1 MKKIKSLSLLLSLIL
16 AMQCFL
22 VPVSALES
30 LEGLET
36 VPPTETEVTGATEEV
51 TTPAEIPFGSVS
63 ILQGCR
69 TIDGM
74 SPLAGSERKVATAQ
88 SVFVYEMNTGTV
100 IYSNNPDLSV
110 NPGTLTKLVTAL
122 VAIENCDLNEIV
134 TCAEGIQSKIP
145 YGSQRVDLKSGEQLT
160 LEELLYCMILDSAND
175 AAVAIAEH
183 VGGTTTKFKDMM
195 NERVAQMGCV
205 ATSFGNIS
213 GLTTAPNHTTARDMA
228 RFMAE
233 ASKNEEF
240 MKVIS
245 AVEYTVPATNMYEE
259 RKVETTNYM
268 LQNKN
273 VTKFIYKGVTGGYQ
287 SYIEGVGASLAI
299 TAERNGM
306 KLVCVVMNATRTY
319 YPEGWPV
326 EYYGNFEEM
335 LEIVKFVFDGYK
347 VAQVLYD
354 GQALQQ
360 FQVAGGE
367 CDVVGTPRVNISSVL
382 PVDAHLNNLI
392 IDPDTGGELNAPVQ
406 KDEQIATVEVWYRN
420 SCLMEAELYAMNEVK
435 KTEDAAKVHS
445 TAVKTEKS
453 MDGAMNILGIICVV
467 ILGGFGLYLLYNNV
481 RRALIR
487 RRRRQR
493 RSNRR
498 RSY

>member
-16 AMQCFL
+16 ALQCL
-22 VPVSALES
+22 AVPASAIEGLESVPVS
-30 LEGLET
+30 
-36 VPPTETEVTGATEEV
+36 VPEVTGATEEM
-51 TTPAEIPFGSVS
+51 TTPAQIPFGKVSV
-63 ILQGCR
+63 LQGCR
-69 TIDGM
+69 TIDGLV
-74 SPLAGSERKVATAQ
+74 PLAGSDRKAATAQ
-88 SVFVYEMNTGTV
+88 SVFVYEMNTDTV
-100 IYSNNPDLSV
+100 VYSYNADLSV

-122 VAIENCDLNEIV
+122 VAIENCGLNEIV

-145 YGSQRVDLKSGEQLT
+145 YGSQNSDLKSGEQLT
-160 LEELLYCMILDSAND
+160 LEELLYLMILDSAND

-195 NERVAQMGCV
+195 NERVAQMGCT

-228 RFMAE
+228 RIVAE
-233 ASKNEEF
+233 ASKNEDF
-240 MKVIS
+240 MKLIS
-245 AVEYTVPATNMYEE
+245 AVEYTVPATNLFEE

-273 VTKFIYKGVTGGYQ
+273 ITKFIYKGVTGGYQ
-287 SYIEGVGASLAI
+287 SYIESVGASLAI

-306 KLVCVVMNATRTY
+306 DLVCVVMNATRTY

-347 VAQVLYD
+347 VAQVLYE

-367 CDVVGTPRVNISSVL
+367 CDVVGTPRVSISSVL
-382 PVDAHLNNLI
+382 PADAHMNNLI
-392 IDPDTGGELNAPVQ
+392 IDPDTGGELNAPVE
-406 KDEQIATVEVWYRN
+406 KDSQIATVEIWFRN

-435 KTEDAAKVHS
+435 KTEDAAQVRS
-445 TAVKTEKS
+445 TAVKDNEK
-453 MDGAMNILGIICVV
+453 MDGAMSILGIVCVV
-467 ILGGFGLYLLYNNV
+467 ILGGFGAYLLYGNL

-487 RRRRQR
+487 RRRRR
-493 RSNRR
+493 RRNARR